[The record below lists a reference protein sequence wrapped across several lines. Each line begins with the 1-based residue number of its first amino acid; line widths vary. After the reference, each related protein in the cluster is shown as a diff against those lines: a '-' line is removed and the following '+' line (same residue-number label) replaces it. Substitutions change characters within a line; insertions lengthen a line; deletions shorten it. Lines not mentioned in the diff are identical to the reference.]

1 MAAVLLLDNERAKM
15 SLTNLLIH
23 SIDYS
28 EPAGRTRDGKTTYTT
43 PVTVSAVRVA
53 PVLETA
59 KSDTGESKNDRLTL
73 YVFCGISTPETVPLE
88 LAKVVF
94 NGKDYTI
101 RAVTVCYAQDGTTP
115 HHYEA
120 ALV

>member
-1 MAAVLLLDNERAKM
+1 M

-23 SIDYS
+23 SITYS
-28 EPAGRTRDGKTTYTT
+28 EPAARTRDGKTTYTT

-59 KSDTGESKNDRLTL
+59 KSDTGESKADRLTL
-73 YVFCGISTPETVPLE
+73 YVFPKKSTPATVPHE

-94 NGKDYTI
+94 DGKEYTV

-115 HHYEA
+115 DHYEA
-120 ALV
+120 ALI